1 MTHLI
6 RIVLGAALLAT
17 AACDSAPGALDP
29 PPPGPA
35 TLRVRN
41 TSSSRTI
48 TMVDVVKCS
57 NNPNGETRWIPVS
70 IAPGQTWTRQHAT
83 GCHTVEIDFNTGGG
97 WLEQVTLSATTPTQ
111 INPF

>member
-17 AACDSAPGALDP
+17 TACDSAPGALDP

-41 TSSSRTI
+41 TGSRTI
-48 TMVDVVKCS
+48 TAIDVVKCA
-57 NNPNGETRWIPVS
+57 NNPNGDTRWLPVS
-70 IAPGQTWTRQHAT
+70 IGPNQTWERRYAT
-83 GCHTVEIDFNTGGG
+83 GCHTVDVDFNSGGG
-97 WLEQVTLSATTPTQ
+97 WLQQVTLSATTPTQ

>member
-17 AACDSAPGALDP
+17 TACDSLPGALDP

-35 TLRVRN
+35 TFRVRN

-48 TMVDVVKCS
+48 TAVDIEKCT
-57 NNPNGETRWIPVS
+57 NNPNGETRWFPVS
-70 IAPGQTWTRQHAT
+70 VAPRATWSRQHAV
-83 GCHTVEIDFNTGGG
+83 GCHIVEVEFNTGGG
-97 WLEQVTLSATTPTQ
+97 WREQVNLSATAATQ
-111 INPF
+111 INPY